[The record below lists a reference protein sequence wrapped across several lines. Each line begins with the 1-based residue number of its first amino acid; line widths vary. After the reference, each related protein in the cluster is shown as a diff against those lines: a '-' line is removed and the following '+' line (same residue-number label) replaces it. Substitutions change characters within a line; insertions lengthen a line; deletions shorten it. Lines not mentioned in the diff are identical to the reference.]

1 MNEITLRKIRSGDIS
16 YFQKWWR
23 DKDLIALTSG
33 NFKPITDSEVEKYF
47 HNMLGSKTDYHF
59 MISLGQQTIGHLSL
73 SKRRNNNYETQ
84 IIIGNKKYWSKGYG
98 VKAIK
103 LLIAKA
109 KRLNINRIYL
119 EVRPE
124 NVRAIKAY
132 AKVGFQAQG
141 IKKYPKNPHQPK
153 TLRMVYSR

>member
-1 MNEITLRKIRSGDIS
+1 MNKINLRKIRPGDIR

-33 NFKPITDSEVEKYF
+33 DFKPIIDVEIEEYF
-47 HNMLGSKTDYHF
+47 HDMVENKTNHHF
-59 MISLGQQTIGHLSL
+59 MIDLGQQTIGHISL
-73 SKRRNNNYETQ
+73 SKRRNNNHETQ
-84 IIIGNKKYWSKGYG
+84 IVIGNKKYWGKGYG

-103 LLIAKA
+103 LLLTKA
-109 KRLNINRIYL
+109 KRLDIRKIYL

-124 NVRAIKAY
+124 NIRAIKAY
-132 AKVGFQAQG
+132 EKVGFKVKG
-141 IKKYPKNPHQPK
+141 IKKYPKNPCQPK